1 MIELESQQQVESF
14 RKYDEEIQLVKQ
26 DYEEKINKMNKK
38 MAKLQQQVKDHNLYK
53 TVIENKII
61 KYTKDIE
68 LLRKDYDKV
77 KAEKDKLLV
86 QTKKLTKKQ
95 VDLTKETRVSQKRS
109 TDLAETVKSL
119 TSELN
124 ILRQQ
129 NNHKSDKENEYQN
142 TINQLQT
149 LLNSTRLQHQ
159 EDLKKSAE
167 SISSLKASFKDGQ
180 KAIQADLDSK
190 VLMIY
195 ILFY

>member
-95 VDLTKETRVSQKRS
+95 VDLTKETRVSQKQS

-195 ILFY
+195 ILF

>member
-1 MIELESQQQVESF
+1 ML
-14 RKYDEEIQLVKQ
+14 KQ
-26 DYEEKINKMNKK
+26 DYEDKINRMNKK
-38 MAKLQQQVKDHNLYK
+38 MSKLQQQVKDHNLYK
-53 TVIENKII
+53 TVIENKIV
-61 KYTKDIE
+61 KYTTDIE
-68 LLRKDYDKV
+68 LLRKDYDKI
-77 KAEKDKLLV
+77 KSERDKLMM

-95 VDLTKETRVSQKRS
+95 VDFVKETRISQKQS
-109 TDLAETVKSL
+109 ADLAETVKSL

-167 SISSLKASFKDGQ
+167 SISSLKLSFKDGQ
-180 KAIQADLDSK
+180 KSIQADLESK
-190 VLMIY
+190 VLI
-195 ILFY
+195 ILYSYR